1 MAIVFVITVYSIL
14 IVIYQS
20 AANQYQIERNLC
32 LETAVAF
39 MYGRKKCHFDKS
51 DAQDSL
57 ENKRTECQTKCKV
70 KLEGINDNAN
80 TLWSVDI
87 TFGSFNYYIEPCPNN
102 NKNNMLKM
110 FINCSKWNAVNVP
123 FGGYC
128 KLNKQ
133 CQGNELAVV
142 CELGR
147 CVCRP
152 GYVFSHLECHEDSK
166 STSASSLQCNQEETN
181 VGATIG
187 ALFGGL
193 LLGVVLTTVAVMI
206 IYWRSKQHVTK
217 REEPKVTFAENE
229 SSAKIVDHQQN
240 VQTEYKT
247 QDIPPYSSSEEKS
260 IYDHASGKTKNGQTQ
275 DDVYNHLHEQV
286 KRDDADYYDHTCA
299 NSAQIGNMSDYSHL
313 RHVT

>member
-1 MAIVFVITVYSIL
+1 MAIVFVFTVYSIL

-20 AANQYQIERNLC
+20 AADQYQIEKNLC

-39 MYGRKKCHFDKS
+39 MYGGKKCHFDKS

-57 ENKRTECQTKCKV
+57 ENKGTKCQTKCEV

-80 TLWSVDI
+80 TLWSVGI
-87 TFGSFNYYIEPCPNN
+87 TFSSVNYYIFPCPNN
-102 NKNNMLKM
+102 NGHNMLNM
-110 FINCSKWNAVNVP
+110 VINCSKWNAVNVP

-128 KLNKQ
+128 ELNEQ
-133 CQGNELAVV
+133 CQGSEHAVV
-142 CELGR
+142 CKLGR

-152 GYVFSHLECHEDSK
+152 GYVLSRLECHE
-166 STSASSLQCNQEETN
+166 EENN

-193 LLGVVLTTVAVMI
+193 LLGVVLTTVAVAI
-206 IYWRSKQHVTK
+206 IYLRSKQHVTK
-217 REEPKVTFAENE
+217 REEPKVTFAEND

-247 QDIPPYSSSEEKS
+247 QEIPPYSSSEEKS
-260 IYDHASGKTKNGQTQ
+260 IYDYASGKTKNGQTQ
-275 DDVYNHLHEQV
+275 DDVYNHIHEQV

-299 NSAQIGNMSDYSHL
+299 NSAHIGDMSDYSHL

>member
-20 AANQYQIERNLC
+20 AADQYQIEKNLC

-39 MYGRKKCHFDKS
+39 MYGGKKCHFDKS

-57 ENKRTECQTKCKV
+57 ENKETKCQMKCEV
-70 KLEGINDNAN
+70 KLEGINNDDNS
-80 TLWSVDI
+80 LWLVDI
-87 TFGSFNYYIEPCPNN
+87 TFGSAIYYIYPSCPYNN
-102 NKNNMLKM
+102 GHNMLNM
-110 FINCSKWNAVNVP
+110 FINCSKWKAVNVP

-128 KLNKQ
+128 KLDEQ
-133 CQGNELAVV
+133 CQGSEHAVV

-152 GYVFSHLECHEDSK
+152 GYVLSHLECHE
-166 STSASSLQCNQEETN
+166 EETN
-181 VGATIG
+181 VGTTLG

-206 IYWRSKQHVTK
+206 IYWRSKQHVNK
-217 REEPKVTFAENE
+217 REEPQVTFAENE

-240 VQTEYKT
+240 VQTEYIT
-247 QDIPPYSSSEEKS
+247 QEIPPYSCSEEKS
-260 IYDHASGKTKNGQTQ
+260 IYDNASGKTKNGQTQ
-275 DDVYNHLHEQV
+275 DDVYNHIHEQV
-286 KRDDADYYDHTCA
+286 KRDDANYYDHICA
-299 NSAQIGNMSDYSHL
+299 NSAHIGDMSDYSHL